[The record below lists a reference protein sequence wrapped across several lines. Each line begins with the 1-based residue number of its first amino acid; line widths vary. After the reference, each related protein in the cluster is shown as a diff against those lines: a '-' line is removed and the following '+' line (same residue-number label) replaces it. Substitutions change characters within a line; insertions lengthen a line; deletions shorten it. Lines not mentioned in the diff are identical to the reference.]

1 MNLREFGRIDHY
13 LKILKERLK
22 KGDEPAKIKEDIIKE
37 FKDDK
42 VTITNILQK
51 LLKNEIDEL
60 QNEIEQFKNKENFTK
75 EDIDKHNIK
84 INEIQ
89 RKINI
94 IYQRSNRH
102 ITKIMEELNELLE
115 KMDQLLLSYYK

>member
-1 MNLREFGRIDHY
+1 MNLREFDRIEHY
-13 LKILKERLK
+13 LNILKDRLK
-22 KGDEPAKIKEDIIKE
+22 KGDEPVKIKEDIIKE

-42 VTITNILQK
+42 ATITNILQK

-60 QNEIEQFKNKENFTK
+60 QNETELLKNKENFTK
-75 EDIDKHNIK
+75 EDIDKHNKK

-94 IYQRSNRH
+94 IYQRSHKH

-115 KMDQLLLSYYK
+115 EMDQLLLSYK